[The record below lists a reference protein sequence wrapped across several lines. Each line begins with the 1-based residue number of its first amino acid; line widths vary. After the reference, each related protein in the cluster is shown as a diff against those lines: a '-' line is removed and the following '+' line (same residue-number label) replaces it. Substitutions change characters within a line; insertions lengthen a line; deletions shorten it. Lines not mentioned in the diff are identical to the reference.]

1 MDDSKIIELYMERSE
16 QAISETSKKYGRYCH
31 YIATAFCITMKI
43 RRNVSTIH
51 ISEHGTPF
59 HLNARANCRRFLEK
73 SLAIYL

>member
-1 MDDSKIIELYMERSE
+1 MDDSKIIELYIPNKPYLKLPRNTEDT
-16 QAISETSKKYGRYCH
+16 ATTLP
-31 YIATAFCITMKI
+31 TAFCITMKI

>member
-31 YIATAFCITMKI
+31 YIAYSILH
-43 RRNVSTIH
+43 NDED
-51 ISEHGTPF
+51 SEECVNDPF